1 MFQGSI
7 VALVTPFKDGKIDR
21 EGLKNLIEFQIENNT
36 HAIVPCGCT
45 GEAATLSHEEH
56 KKVSELTVE
65 FVNKRVPVITG
76 SGSNSTHEAVE
87 LTRYAKDIGAD
98 GALVIT
104 PYYNKPTQDGLYRHY
119 KEIATKVDIP
129 IILYNVPG
137 RTGVNMLPET
147 VLRLS
152 EIDNI
157 VGIKE
162 ASGSL
167 SQMSDIIGLCGENL
181 VVLSGD
187 DSVTLPLLS
196 IGGKGVISVTAN
208 IVPSYVAQ
216 MVNEFN
222 KGNLDEA
229 QRLHYKLR
237 SLNEAMFFETNPI
250 PVKTSLSLMGKIS
263 GELRLPLSPMSEA
276 NLERLRKVLMDYGL
290 I

>member
-21 EGLKNLIEFQIENNT
+21 EGLRNLIEFQIENNT

-56 KKVSELTVE
+56 KKVLELTLE
-65 FVNKRVPVITG
+65 FVNKRVPVIAG

-87 LTRYAKDIGAD
+87 LTRYAKDRGAD

-119 KEIATKVDIP
+119 KEIATNVDIP

-167 SQMSDIIGLCGENL
+167 SQMSDIIGLCGENI

-216 MVNEFN
+216 IVNEFN
-222 KGNLDEA
+222 KGNFDEA
-229 QRLHYKLR
+229 RRLHYKLR

>member
-98 GALVIT
+98 GVLVIT

>member
-56 KKVSELTVE
+56 KKVLELTLE
-65 FVNKRVPVITG
+65 FVNKRVPVIAG

-87 LTRYAKDIGAD
+87 LTRYAKDRGAD

-119 KEIATKVDIP
+119 KEIATNVDIP

-187 DSVTLPLLS
+187 DSVILPLLS
-196 IGGKGVISVTAN
+196 IGGKGVVSVSAN

-216 MVNEFN
+216 IVNEFN
-222 KGNLDEA
+222 KGNFDEA
-229 QRLHYKLR
+229 RRLHYKLR

-263 GELRLPLSPMSEA
+263 GELRLPLSPMSKA
-276 NLERLRKVLMDYGL
+276 NLEKLKKVLMDYGL

>member
-56 KKVSELTVE
+56 KKVLELTLE
-65 FVNKRVPVITG
+65 FVNKRVPVIAG

-87 LTRYAKDIGAD
+87 LTRYAKDRGAD

-119 KEIATKVDIP
+119 KEIATNVDIP

-187 DSVTLPLLS
+187 DSVILPLLS
-196 IGGKGVISVTAN
+196 IGGKGVVSVSAN

-216 MVNEFN
+216 IVNEFN
-222 KGNLDEA
+222 KGNFDEA
-229 QRLHYKLR
+229 RRLHYKLR

-250 PVKTSLSLMGKIS
+250 PVKTSLSLMGIS
-263 GELRLPLSPMSEA
+263 GELRLPLSPMSKA
-276 NLERLRKVLMDYGL
+276 NLEKLKKVLMDYGL

>member
-1 MFQGSI
+1 MFEGSI

-65 FVNKRVPVITG
+65 FVNKRVPVIAG

-119 KEIATKVDIP
+119 KEIATNVDIP

-208 IVPSYVAQ
+208 IVPSHVAQ
-216 MVNEFN
+216 IVNEFN
-222 KGNLDEA
+222 KGNFDEA
-229 QRLHYKLR
+229 RRLHYKLR
-237 SLNEAMFFETNPI
+237 SLNEAMFLETNPI

-276 NLERLRKVLMDYGL
+276 NLEKLKKVLIDYGL

>member
-7 VALVTPFKDGKIDR
+7 VALVTPFKDGRVDE
-21 EGLKNLIEFQIENNT
+21 EGLRDLIEFQIENNI

-56 KKVSELTVE
+56 KKVLELTVE
-65 FVNKRVPVITG
+65 FVNKRVPVIAG

-87 LTRYAKDIGAD
+87 LTRYVRDIGAD
-98 GALVIT
+98 GALIIT

-119 KEIATKVDIP
+119 KEIATMVDIP
-129 IILYNVPG
+129 IILYNVPS
-137 RTGVNMLPET
+137 RTGINMLPET
-147 VLRLS
+147 VSRLS

-167 SQMSDIIGLCGENL
+167 SQMSDIIGLCREDFI
-181 VVLSGD
+181 VLSGD

-196 IGGKGVISVTAN
+196 IGGRGVVSVSAN

-222 KGNLDEA
+222 KGNLNDA
-229 QRLHYKLR
+229 RRLHYKLR

-250 PVKTSLSLMGKIS
+250 PVKTSLSLMGRIS
-263 GELRLPLSPMSEA
+263 GELRLPLSPMSKT
-276 NLERLRKVLMDYGL
+276 NLERLKKVLMDYGL